1 MGYGTVNPTLNLSD
15 NMRRLVTPIMA
26 TAMLLGLGANA
37 QDFPEQ
43 MALSSDGHRLTLGK
57 EYIDGFYEDSVIQTV
72 RFDFPQANYWT
83 LMTQNYQSKTEIPA
97 TVTINGQVFDSVG
110 IRFKGNTS
118 YMNVQNSQKKSFNV
132 SLDSWIDGQDI
143 EGYNTL
149 NFNNSYEDPSF
160 LREVVYLHQIR
171 KHIPASKGNF
181 IRLNINGANWGLY
194 PNVQQLNQDFYK
206 EWFLSNDGTNWRA
219 DAPSTGGG
227 GGGGGGQWG
236 DGTAALNYLGAD
248 TALYKA
254 RYTLKSTKRANPW
267 QDLVEVCDKL
277 NNTPSANLE
286 AVLNDYMDVDR
297 TLWFLASEIAFC
309 DDDSYIFKGKMD
321 YYVYREAETG
331 RTVPQEFDGNSAFYT
346 QGVTSWG
353 PFYNAN
359 KVNYPLLNKLLA
371 VPALRQRYI
380 AHMRTIIAEELD
392 TASMNGTI
400 NWYKAMI
407 DTVVQNDPKKIYT
420 YAQFGTE
427 VTALKNFVNT
437 RRNYLLGNTEFTAVP
452 PVVASASHSV
462 SGVEWE
468 RPDAM
473 QDVPVVTAVTSAGGI
488 SAVNLYYSANIVGK
502 FTKLSM
508 YDDGAHND
516 GASGDG
522 TYGASIPGQ
531 AGGTWVRYYVEAVS
545 NNAVKSVAYLPVG
558 AEHDVFVYLT
568 KPVHASDSSVVI
580 NEVMASNSAAAA
592 DNVGEYDDWIELYNR
607 SAQTVDISGYILTDN
622 DLNLD
627 KFELPANTLLAPDS
641 YLIIWADED
650 KSQGDFHANF
660 KLSSSGEYLTLLN
673 ANREIVDEVTFT
685 QQVTD
690 SGYARVPNGTGA
702 FKIQWQTFNAN
713 NSPVAIDTTEDTTAT
728 GIIELKNKV
737 AMNLYPN
744 PTNGKL
750 HILLSGG
757 DDNGTKVA
765 ITNMLGQPIEE
776 LNYEEHIIVSTDGWT
791 DGVYLVRY
799 GNITKR
805 LVLQH

>member
-1 MGYGTVNPTLNLSD
+1 
-15 NMRRLVTPIMA
+15 MRRLITPIFA
-26 TAMLLGLGANA
+26 GALLLTGLCAAA

-43 MALSSDGHRLTLGK
+43 MALSNDGHRLQLGK
-57 EYIDGFYEDSVIQTV
+57 EYVDGFYEDSVIQTV
-72 RFDFPQANYWT
+72 RFDFPQGNYWS
-83 LMTQNYQSKTEIPA
+83 LMTQNYQSKTELPA
-97 TVTINGQVFDSVG
+97 TVTINGEVFDSVG
-110 IRFKGNTS
+110 VRFKGNTS

-132 SLDSWIDGQDI
+132 SLDTWIDGQDI
-143 EGYNTL
+143 DGYNTL
-149 NFNNSYEDPSF
+149 NFNNSFEDESF
-160 LREVVYLHQIR
+160 LREVLFLHQIR
-171 KHIPASKGNF
+171 KHIPASKANF

-194 PNVQQLNQDFYK
+194 PNVQQLNKDFYK

-227 GGGGGGQWG
+227 GGGGGAQWG
-236 DGTAALNYLGAD
+236 DGTAALNFLGTD
-248 TALYKA
+248 TTLYKA
-254 RYTLKSTKRANPW
+254 RYTLKSTERANPW
-267 QDLVEVCDKL
+267 DDLVTVCDKL

-346 QGVTSWG
+346 QGVSNWG

-359 KVNYPLLNKLLA
+359 KVNYPLLNKLLG

-392 TASMNGTI
+392 TASFNAAI
-400 NWYKAMI
+400 NKYVAMI
-407 DTVVQNDPKKIYT
+407 DTIVQNDSKKIYT

-427 VTALKNFVNT
+427 VAILKSFVNT
-437 RRNYLLGNTEFTAVP
+437 RRNYLLSNTEFTAVP
-452 PVVASASHSV
+452 PVINSASHTAN
-462 SGVEWE
+462 GVEWA
-468 RPDAM
+468 RPAAL
-473 QDVPVVTAVTSAGGI
+473 QDVPVTTEVTSAEGI
-488 SAVNLYYSANIVGK
+488 SAVNLYYSTNVVGK

-522 TYGASIPGQ
+522 TYGGTIPGQ

-545 NNAVKSVAYLPVG
+545 NNAAKSVAYLPVG

-568 KPVHASDSSVVI
+568 KPVYAADSSIVI
-580 NEVMASNSAAAA
+580 NEVMASNSGAAA
-592 DNVGEYDDWIELYNR
+592 DNTGEYDDWIELYNR
-607 SAQTVDISGYILTDN
+607 SNQTVDISGYVLTDN
-622 DLNLD
+622 DLNLE
-627 KFELPANTLLAPDS
+627 KFEIPANTLLAPDS
-641 YLIIWADED
+641 YLIVWADED

-660 KLSSSGEYLTLLN
+660 KLSASGEHLMLLN
-673 ANREIVDEVTFT
+673 PDKEIVDEVTYT

-702 FKIQWQTFNAN
+702 FNIQWQTFNGN
-713 NSPVAIDTTEDTTAT
+713 NTPTQDTTTTSIKDVK
-728 GIIELKNKV
+728 GDV
-737 AMNLYPN
+737 AMSLYPN
-744 PTNGKL
+744 PSNSIL
-750 HILLSGG
+750 HILL
-757 DDNGTKVA
+757 NGEAVNYNTKVE
-765 ITNMLGQPIEE
+765 ITNMLGQPVEE
-776 LNYEEHIIVSTDGWT
+776 LGYQSHILVNTNNWAEGL
-791 DGVYLVRY
+791 YLVRY

-805 LVLQH
+805 LVVQHQ

>member
-1 MGYGTVNPTLNLSD
+1 
-15 NMRRLVTPIMA
+15 MRRLITPIIA
-26 TAMLLGLGANA
+26 GALLLGGYGALA

-43 MALSSDGHRLTLGK
+43 MALSSDGHRLQIGK
-57 EYIDGFYEDSVIQTV
+57 EYIEGFYEDSVIQIV
-72 RFDFPQANYWT
+72 RFDFPQANYWN

-97 TVTINGQVFDSVG
+97 TVTINGEVFDSVG

-143 EGYNTL
+143 DGYNTL
-149 NFNNSYEDPSF
+149 NFNNSFEDESF
-160 LREVVYLHQIR
+160 LREVVFLHQIR

-227 GGGGGGQWG
+227 GGGPQWG

-248 TALYKA
+248 TALYQSK
-254 RYTLKSTKRANPW
+254 YTLKSSTTANPW
-267 QDLVEVCDKL
+267 ADLVAVCDKL

-309 DDDSYIFKGKMD
+309 DDDSYIYKGKMD

-331 RTVPQEFDGNSAFYT
+331 RTIPQEFDGNSSFYT

-371 VPALRQRYI
+371 VPALRQRYL

-392 TASMNGTI
+392 TASFNATI
-400 NWYKAMI
+400 DKYKAMI
-407 DTVVQNDPKKIYT
+407 DTVVQNDNKKIYT
-420 YAQFGTE
+420 YNQFGTE
-427 VTALKNFVNT
+427 VTALKTFVRN
-437 RRNYLLGNTEFTAVP
+437 RRNYLLTNTEVAQIA
-452 PVVASASHSV
+452 PVISAASHTV
-462 SGVEWE
+462 AGLEWA
-468 RPDAM
+468 RPDAN
-473 QDVPVVTAVTSAGGI
+473 QDVQVTTAVTSSGGI

-502 FTKLSM
+502 FTKLTM
-508 YDDGAHND
+508 YDDGIHND

-522 TYGASIPGQ
+522 TYGATIPGQ
-531 AGGTWVRYYVEAVS
+531 AGATWVRYYVEAVS
-545 NNAVKSVAYLPVG
+545 NNAAKSVSYMPAG

-568 KPVHASDSSVVI
+568 KPVHAADSSVII
-580 NEVMASNSAAAA
+580 NEVMASNSGAAA
-592 DNVGEYDDWIELYNR
+592 DNAGEYDDWIELYNR
-607 SAQTVDISGYILTDN
+607 SNQTVDISGYIVTDN
-622 DLNLD
+622 DLNLE
-627 KFELPANTLLAPDS
+627 KFEVPANTLLAPDS
-641 YLIIWADED
+641 YLIVWADED

-660 KLSSSGEYLTLLN
+660 KLSASGEHLMLLN
-673 ANREIVDEVTFT
+673 ANKEIVDEVTYT

-702 FKIQWQTFNAN
+702 FKIQWHTFNAN
-713 NSPVAIDTTEDTTAT
+713 NTTLQDTTTTA
-728 GIIELKNKV
+728 IKEVKADV
-737 AMNLYPN
+737 AMHLYPN
-744 PTNGKL
+744 PSNSNL
-750 HILLSGG
+750 HILLSGDG
-757 DDNGTKVA
+757 ADEHVRVE
-765 ITNMLGQPIEE
+765 ITNMLGQSVQQ
-776 LNYEEHIIVSTDGWT
+776 LSYQSHITVNTGEWAE
-791 DGVYLVRY
+791 GMYLVRY

-805 LVLQH
+805 LVVQH

>member
-1 MGYGTVNPTLNLSD
+1 
-15 NMRRLVTPIMA
+15 MRRLITPIFA
-26 TAMLLGLGANA
+26 GALLLTGLGAEA

-43 MALSSDGHRLTLGK
+43 MNLSNDGHRLLIGK
-57 EYIDGFYEDSVIQTV
+57 EYVDGFYEDSVIQTV
-72 RFDFPQANYWT
+72 RFDFPQANYWN

-97 TVTINGQVFDSVG
+97 TVTINGEVFDSVG

-132 SLDSWIDGQDI
+132 SLDSWVDGQDI

-149 NFNNSYEDPSF
+149 NFNNSFEDESF
-160 LREVVYLHQIR
+160 LREVVFLHQIR

-194 PNVQQLNQDFYK
+194 PNIQQLNQDFYK

-219 DAPSTGGG
+219 DAASTGGG
-227 GGGGGGQWG
+227 GGGGGAQWG

-248 TALYKA
+248 TALYQSK
-254 RYTLKSTKRANPW
+254 YTLKSSTKLNPW
-267 QDLVEVCDKL
+267 TDLVTVCDKL

-309 DDDSYIFKGKMD
+309 DDDSYVYKGKMD

-331 RTVPQEFDGNSAFYT
+331 RTVPQEFDGNSSFYT

-371 VPALRQRYI
+371 VPALRQRYL

-392 TASMNGTI
+392 TVSFNATMNK
-400 NWYKAMI
+400 YVAMI
-407 DTVVQNDPKKIYT
+407 DTVVQNDSKKIYT
-420 YAQFGTE
+420 YNQFGTE
-427 VTALKNFVNT
+427 VTVLKNFVNN
-437 RRNYLLGNTEFTAVP
+437 RRNYLLSNTEVAQVA
-452 PVVASASHSV
+452 PVIASASHSAN
-462 SGVEWE
+462 GVEWA
-468 RPDAM
+468 RPEANA
-473 QDVPVVTAVTSAGGI
+473 DVQVSTAVTSAAGI
-488 SAVNLYYSANIVGK
+488 NAVNLYYSASVVGK
-502 FTKLSM
+502 FTKLNM

-522 TYGASIPGQ
+522 TYGGTIPGQ

-545 NNAVKSVAYLPVG
+545 NNANKSVSYMPVG

-568 KPVHASDSSVVI
+568 KPVHAANSSVVI
-580 NEVMASNSAAAA
+580 NEVMASNSGAAA
-592 DNVGEYDDWIELYNR
+592 DNAGEYDDWIELYNR
-607 SAQTVDISGYILTDN
+607 SAQTVDISGYVLTDN
-622 DLNLD
+622 DLNLE
-627 KFELPANTLLAPDS
+627 KFEVPANTLLAPDS

-660 KLSSSGEYLTLLN
+660 KLSASGEHLMLLN
-673 ANREIVDEVTFT
+673 PNKEIVDEVTYT

-702 FKIQWQTFNAN
+702 FNIKWQTFNGN
-713 NSPVAIDTTEDTTAT
+713 NTPIQDTTAT
-728 GIIELKNKV
+728 AIQEVKANV
-737 AMNLYPN
+737 EMSLYPN
-744 PTNGKL
+744 PSSSNL
-750 HILLSGG
+750 QILLSG
-757 DDNGTKVA
+757 NGAGADGNAKVE
-765 ITNMLGQPIEE
+765 ITNILGQQVEQ
-776 LNYEEHIIVSTDGWT
+776 LTYQSHIIVNTSNWAEGM
-791 DGVYLVRY
+791 YLVRY

-805 LVLQH
+805 LVVQH